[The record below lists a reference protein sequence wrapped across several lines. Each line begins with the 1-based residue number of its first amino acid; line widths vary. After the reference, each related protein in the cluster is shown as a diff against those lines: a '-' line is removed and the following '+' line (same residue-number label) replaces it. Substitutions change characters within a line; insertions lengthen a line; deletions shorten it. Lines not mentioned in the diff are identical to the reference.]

1 MTAADGSTLF
11 TVTLL
16 SVVGFLVIYVWLA
29 LALAAV
35 FRKSGEE
42 AWQAWVPI
50 LNLVVLFRLGGLSG
64 WWLLLWLVP
73 FAGGIAVWIVIIV
86 ACHRIGAAF
95 GFGGGMTVLAA
106 LLLPVWASVIGFG
119 SSRWV
124 GAEAPS
130 GARRTPAAFDDGG
143 LDFLSA
149 RPSAPPAAS
158 PVMTSPSAHDVPPQ
172 PPLPAAT
179 PVAAAG
185 WVPPV
190 PSAPPFAPAA
200 AGVAAAAEPSIP
212 DEPWEGVRASDEFT
226 GEVTGAFIGAPAPI
240 SAVPGSTPKDDDV
253 VPGPQRASA
262 AAQEVAAPEPPV
274 TSVPSVQPPA
284 PDPEPWAPRPSPV
297 SDPDTFPEASAAVSA
312 VVGSPAV
319 GAPRAARGSVN
330 ALYADPEIPEDAL
343 EHTIIAHRRRA
354 VWSIVPPSGAPISLT
369 SDVVILGRRPVADDD
384 HPDAQLVS
392 IQDGTVSK
400 THARLELRDDTWYIT
415 DLDSTNGVLFATV
428 LGTEVEATPGVEVEA
443 GDRFLL
449 GDAEVRLVRSE
460 G

>member
-1 MTAADGSTLF
+1 
-11 TVTLL
+11 
-16 SVVGFLVIYVWLA
+16 
-29 LALAAV
+29 
-35 FRKSGEE
+35 
-42 AWQAWVPI
+42 
-50 LNLVVLFRLGGLSG
+50 
-64 WWLLLWLVP
+64 
-73 FAGGIAVWIVIIV
+73 
-86 ACHRIGAAF
+86 
-95 GFGGGMTVLAA
+95 MTVLAA

-149 RPSAPPAAS
+149 RPSAPSAAS
-158 PVMTSPSAHDVPPQ
+158 PVMTGPSARDVPPQ
-172 PPLPAAT
+172 PPAPAA
-179 PVAAAG
+179 A
-185 WVPPV
+185 VPPV
-190 PSAPPFAPAA
+190 PAPPVAAHSVAAPGWIPPAPAA
-200 AGVAAAAEPSIP
+200 PASAPVPASVAAAAAEPPIP
-212 DEPWEGVRASDEFT
+212 DEPWEGVRASEEFT

-240 SAVPGSTPKDDDV
+240 SAVPGSAPKDDDV

-262 AAQEVAAPEPPV
+262 AEQEATTPEPPV
-274 TSVPSVQPPA
+274 TSVPAVQPPA
-284 PDPEPWAPRPSPV
+284 PEPEPWAPRPSPL
-297 SDPDTFPEASAAVSA
+297 SAPETFPEASPAVSA

-319 GAPRAARGSVN
+319 GAPRAARGAVN

-428 LGTEVEATPGVEVEA
+428 LGTEVEATPGVEAEA

-449 GDAEVRLVRSE
+449 GDAEVRLVRSD